1 MEMVVLA
8 LDGAWKV
15 LAAGLLLGAGLPAL
29 FAVAVRGLAT
39 ANGGALRSPST
50 PRPWGRVLAW
60 VLFAVILLAV
70 AYGLTF
76 IVATGLGKTVSFE
89 HVVPWLVDKKK

>member
-29 FAVAVRGLAT
+29 FAVGVRGLAM
-39 ANGGALRSPST
+39 ANGGALGSSST

-60 VLFAVILLAV
+60 VLFGVILLAV